1 MAGLAVMTD
10 MARPARL
17 AGAND
22 EPEFE
27 LLLAVVTIS

>member
-10 MARPARL
+10 MARPAML
-17 AGAND
+17 GGANN
-22 EPEFE
+22 ELELE